1 MKKDPAAKLTRQR
14 QKQFSAKTQFKD
26 TDDSLTMLAKLAYK
40 TDRDGNLDPRIIEFV
55 ETGKRP
61 A

>member
-1 MKKDPAAKLTRQR
+1 MKQDNTLKLTRRR
-14 QKQFSAKTQFKD
+14 QKQFSEKTRFKE

>member
-1 MKKDPAAKLTRQR
+1 
-14 QKQFSAKTQFKD
+14 
-26 TDDSLTMLAKLAYK
+26 MLAKLAYK
-40 TDRDGNLDPRIIEFV
+40 TDRHGKLDPRIIEFI

>member
-1 MKKDPAAKLTRQR
+1 MKKSPAVTLTRQR
-14 QKQFSAKTQFKD
+14 QKEFAAKTQFKT

-40 TDRDGNLDPRIIEFV
+40 TDRDAKLDPRIIEFA